1 MRASSGREA
10 MRLLDFENVHSSS
23 KQLSVHS
30 DNGGSQPDN
39 NKDPGEYGD
48 LLVGL
53 SSHTQHTRKV
63 RGIIEISVSSRLM
76 SRFSRSNPD
85 ALLTSTKSST
95 SREDPRD
102 PLSKFER
109 RVNKCEMLAF
119 DEKIFHDCQVIA

>member
-1 MRASSGREA
+1 MRCGDSEILSMKASSGREA

-30 DNGGSQPDN
+30 DNGGSQPNN

-63 RGIIEISVSSRLM
+63 RRGIIEISVSSRLM
-76 SRFSRSNPD
+76 SRLD
-85 ALLTSTKSST
+85 
-95 SREDPRD
+95 SREVTLL
-102 PLSKFER
+102 LSLHRQSQAHQER
-109 RVNKCEMLAF
+109 TPEIPCRNLKE
-119 DEKIFHDCQVIA
+119 E